1 MTCHE
6 FIIME
11 IFFRR
16 KFHPVLG
23 ILARDITNQPHFL
36 NTLFKTELKPLK
48 KKALWRNSAR
58 KGQGEEG
65 SGAWEWCAS
74 FLVLPQ
80 SLLV

>member
-1 MTCHE
+1 
-6 FIIME
+6 ME

-48 KKALWRNSAR
+48 KKLFGEIRHEKDR
-58 KGQGEEG
+58 EKKGVVLG
-65 SGAWEWCAS
+65 SGAHLFWSCPSHFS
-74 FLVLPQ
+74 FSSQVA
-80 SLLV
+80 